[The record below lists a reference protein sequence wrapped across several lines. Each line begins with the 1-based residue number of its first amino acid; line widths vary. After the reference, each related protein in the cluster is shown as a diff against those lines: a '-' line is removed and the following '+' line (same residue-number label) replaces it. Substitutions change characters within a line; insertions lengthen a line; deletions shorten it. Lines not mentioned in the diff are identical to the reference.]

1 MLEKAQTD
9 AKLKLFAENAAARV
23 IQRFYTRYICKSSG
37 LNAENAVEVIK
48 KFLIDF
54 QRTDSNFSK
63 LVKRY
68 RYKAVT
74 VQRLWR
80 RFSVI
85 SKARLKVLGKLWDEK
100 ESTVI
105 AEVYERRIKS
115 TAKMKAAQK
124 KALKEDLEAMK
135 KSRAKDGLRPSDK
148 KRRKPRRL
156 K

>member
-1 MLEKAQTD
+1 M
-9 AKLKLFAENAAARV
+9 AARV
-23 IQRFYTRYICKSSG
+23 ILKVLHAVYLQIVWIKRG
-37 LNAENAVEVIK
+37 NAVEVIK

-124 KALKEDLEAMK
+124 K
-135 KSRAKDGLRPSDK
+135 R
-148 KRRKPRRL
+148 
-156 K
+156 